1 MQQTGKIIFV
11 GAGPGHPDLM
21 TIRARTYLQESHV
34 VVHDALVPQEIIDTI
49 SPEAKVIPIPR
60 SFPDG
65 VDQGTEVGNMLV
77 DLASQGHSVVRL
89 KGGDPSVFA
98 RLAEE
103 LQPIQKKCIPFEI
116 VPGVTAALAAAA
128 AAGIPITNRTSA
140 SSVTLITGHEADKE
154 KSSLD
159 FQALAELTGT
169 IAIYMGVDQVAHW
182 SKSLLKAGKTI
193 DTPVTVVSRCSWPD
207 QQIAISSLGRCEE
220 DCVKHAWQTPAVAIL
235 GHVAHFPCS
244 SPANLPLSGKRI
256 LITRPQGQGESLSE
270 LIDTQGGTSIH
281 LPAIQIAAPL
291 SWDAFDRE
299 ILAADSF
306 DWLVFSSANGVRSF
320 QSRMHFYNRDGRS
333 LGSAQLAAVGPATAK
348 ALSDAGYVCD
358 FVPDTFKAEALAAVL
373 SKTPH
378 VSRFLIVRAEQ
389 GREVLTQTLQAAG
402 HDVTEVI
409 AYRSLPIASLP
420 PEKQSM
426 VDQSKIDWITVSSPA
441 IAESAIALFGKK
453 MTSWHIASI
462 SPLTSAALR
471 AHGLQPTAEAEEA
484 SSAGLLKA
492 IVAFEIA
499 HSEQS
504 LQNKTSPPTR

>member
-193 DTPVTVVSRCSWPD
+193 DT
-207 QQIAISSLGRCEE
+207 
-220 DCVKHAWQTPAVAIL
+220 
-235 GHVAHFPCS
+235 
-244 SPANLPLSGKRI
+244 
-256 LITRPQGQGESLSE
+256 
-270 LIDTQGGTSIH
+270 
-281 LPAIQIAAPL
+281 
-291 SWDAFDRE
+291 
-299 ILAADSF
+299 
-306 DWLVFSSANGVRSF
+306 
-320 QSRMHFYNRDGRS
+320 
-333 LGSAQLAAVGPATAK
+333 
-348 ALSDAGYVCD
+348 
-358 FVPDTFKAEALAAVL
+358 
-373 SKTPH
+373 
-378 VSRFLIVRAEQ
+378 
-389 GREVLTQTLQAAG
+389 
-402 HDVTEVI
+402 
-409 AYRSLPIASLP
+409 
-420 PEKQSM
+420 
-426 VDQSKIDWITVSSPA
+426 
-441 IAESAIALFGKK
+441 
-453 MTSWHIASI
+453 
-462 SPLTSAALR
+462 
-471 AHGLQPTAEAEEA
+471 
-484 SSAGLLKA
+484 
-492 IVAFEIA
+492 
-499 HSEQS
+499 
-504 LQNKTSPPTR
+504 